1 HVAGN
6 HVTTPNNNKN
16 TPQKVELNS
25 TF

>member
-1 HVAGN
+1 VVGN

-25 TF
+25 PF

>member
-1 HVAGN
+1 VAGN

>member
-1 HVAGN
+1 GN

-25 TF
+25 PF